1 MIAYHILIHINE
13 RRIDVKNVLFLGR
26 DLMSAHMAMELKDK
40 YNIDKV
46 KIVDTN
52 DDLRKIKFNDFDIF
66 ILPIRGITDDG
77 IIHSIYEDLVIKK
90 EMFDNLSSK
99 KILFVNNSNQFLN
112 NLSDKVDIITYNND
126 DKLQEEKDFLVADAI
141 FSIMAKERCK
151 NIGILGY
158 DHLAKLVMGLGQNF
172 KYRVGVNDIYQL
184 LELENI
190 GFYLSDTLKLNQI
203 IHQSDLV
210 INTISGHIL
219 TENALKDNEDVY
231 ILDVSDYPYGV
242 SDEVL
247 NTGMINY
254 HFEPYLFE
262 KHAPYQMGKILTR
275 KIFKEGT
282 RR

>member
-1 MIAYHILIHINE
+1 M
-13 RRIDVKNVLFLGR
+13 KNVLFLGR

-52 DDLRKIKFNDFDIF
+52 DDLKKIKFNEFDII
-66 ILPIRGITDDG
+66 ILPIRGITNEG

-90 EMFDNLSSK
+90 EMFDNLNGK
-99 KILFVNNSNQFLN
+99 KIIFVNNNNQFLKDCSN
-112 NLSDKVDIITYNND
+112 NLDIITYNND
-126 DKLQEEKDFLVADAI
+126 YKLQEEKDFLVADAI
-141 FSIMAKERCK
+141 FSIMAKEKCK
-151 NIGILGY
+151 NICILGY
-158 DHLAKLVMGLGQNF
+158 DHLAKLVMSLGQNF

-184 LELENI
+184 LKLENM
-190 GFYLSDTLKLNQI
+190 GFNLSDTLKLNQI

-210 INTISGHIL
+210 INTISGHVL

-247 NTGMINY
+247 DTRMINY

-262 KHAPYQMGKILTR
+262 KHAPYQMGKILTH